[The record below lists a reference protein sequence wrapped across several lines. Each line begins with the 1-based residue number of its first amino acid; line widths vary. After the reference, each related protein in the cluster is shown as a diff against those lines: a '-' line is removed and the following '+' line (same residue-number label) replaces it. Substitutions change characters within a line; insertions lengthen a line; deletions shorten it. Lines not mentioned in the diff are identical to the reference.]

1 MYALQ
6 YSDTDRVVFFFLN
19 FKILTNQYFSKK
31 AASYLETEVIL
42 NVV

>member
-1 MYALQ
+1 MHCSIVTLIEL
-6 YSDTDRVVFFFLN
+6 SFFLN